1 MTEMVLEQ
9 RQSRASALRPIIAQV
24 LQLLRSKAQ
33 PEGGIKIAVGPHT
46 IELSSWERAQL
57 AETAANPDAP
67 TEWAALML
75 DGVAVQARG
84 LNDLVRL
91 AAIAEGNN
99 DQRERCMKDL
109 VLDLAIGYALRTEI
123 ERLIASLDEAGKRGH
138 AKNLGAF
145 LGRLSQNVDVVRA
158 ALSEPD
164 ANAALTIANDYV
176 QSDAAPDT
184 SAPSAGR
191 TEERA
196 TAATATTAEPET
208 TGSATPAKKKG
219 IRTKHVIF
227 ASVAM
232 VVLVVGAMVGI
243 PMLTE
248 SYSVN
253 DGLRYVRGV
262 QGWSGVPPLA
272 TVTVRTES
280 WKQLDGPGQTAM
292 VFAIAAA
299 VKKDG
304 YTRADI
310 VTSEG
315 KVVARWDNTSGV
327 SK

>member
-1 MTEMVLEQ
+1 MAEMVLEQ
-9 RQSRASALRPIIAQV
+9 RQSRTSALRPIIAQV
-24 LQLLRSKAQ
+24 LQLLRSQAQ

-57 AETAANPDAP
+57 AEAAANPECP
-67 TEWAALML
+67 TEWASLML
-75 DGVAVQARG
+75 DGVAMQARG

-91 AAIAEGNN
+91 AAIAEGNT

-109 VLDLAIGYALRTEI
+109 VLDVAIGLALRTEI
-123 ERLIASLDEAGKRGH
+123 ERLMTSLDEAGKRGH

-145 LGRLSQNVDVVRA
+145 LGRLEKNIEVVRA
-158 ALSEPD
+158 TLSEPD
-164 ANAALTIANDYV
+164 ANSAVTLAAEYLPQDY
-176 QSDAAPDT
+176 SEP
-184 SAPSAGR
+184 SAPAASR
-191 TEERA
+191 SEETNA
-196 TAATATTAEPET
+196 PAASEPEAQ
-208 TGSATPAKKKG
+208 GSTAPAKRKKG
-219 IRTKHVIF
+219 IRTKHAVY
-227 ASVAM
+227 ASLVTVA
-232 VVLVVGAMVGI
+232 LVVGAMVGI

-272 TVTVRTES
+272 TVTVRADS
-280 WKQLDGPGQTAM
+280 WKQLDGPGRTAM

-304 YTRADI
+304 YSRADV
-310 VTSEG
+310 VTPDG
-315 KVVARWDNTSGV
+315 QVVARWDRVNGV